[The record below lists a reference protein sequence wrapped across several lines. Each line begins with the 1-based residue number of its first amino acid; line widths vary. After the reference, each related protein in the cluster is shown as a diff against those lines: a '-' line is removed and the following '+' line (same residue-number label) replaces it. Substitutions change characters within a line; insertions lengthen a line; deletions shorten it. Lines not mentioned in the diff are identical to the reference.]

1 MAGEEACLG
10 LGEPRGGTS
19 SRIFASMLWKSLL
32 DGPTK
37 KGGKCILSQMGRA
50 WG

>member
-19 SRIFASMLWKSLL
+19 RRIFASMLWKSLCWTVQL
-32 DGPTK
+32 
-37 KGGKCILSQMGRA
+37 RREENVF
-50 WG
+50 